1 MNDVAVR
8 STGFG
13 LINREDLAKNLEN
26 AAMAM
31 PAAGGNNAYLKMDK
45 NNGDWLFGQEET
57 VVEPDSLWAANPLSL
72 KHGWVAWDT
81 NGGGAPVQEIMVSAL
96 SRPLPAQD
104 SLPPLGMGTPDKKGN
119 AVQLVY
125 QQQRSVELVC
135 VSGED
140 EGTTVEYKQSSTGA
154 MKLFGALI
162 NSILDQAQ
170 KGEEI
175 VPVGQLTFD
184 KYKHKQYGWIHNPV
198 FAIKEWRTPDDAS
211 PVEGGAPADEP
222 VKEEPKR
229 TRAAAPAETP
239 KEDEPDDLTRAY
251 KAEEI
256 AQAAQGDAAPRR
268 RQRR

>member
-13 LINREDLAKNLEN
+13 LINREDLAKSLNN

-229 TRAAAPAETP
+229 TRAEPGPDPKADEQDEDLGKEYAET
-239 KEDEPDDLTRAY
+239 AA
-251 KAEEI
+251 AE
-256 AQAAQGDAAPRR
+256 AATPRR